1 MQKYGYGSH
10 KMGLNH
16 DDYWHFRMGGIYP
29 RCIRTVYYWIMLERS
44 TDRQVEVGSLSVY
57 PCLSHLFTDVW

>member
-16 DDYWHFRMGGIYP
+16 DGYWHFRMGGITQDVSVQY
-29 RCIRTVYYWIMLERS
+29 TTGSLLERS
-44 TDRQVEVGSLSVY
+44 TDCQVEVGSLSVY
-57 PCLSHLFTDVW
+57 PSLSHLFTDVW